1 MSIVL
6 ASGSPRRKELLEMLG
21 IEDMKIIPA
30 KGEEIPPEGA
40 GPAELVVAL
49 ATAKGRE
56 VAAQCAADDVIIAAD
71 TIVWHDGRVFGKPHS
86 REQAATM
93 LRSLSGRAHEV
104 YTGVIVIKN
113 GREVSGAERS
123 VVHFR
128 ELSEDEIQRY
138 IDTGE
143 PMDKAGAV
151 RARHRGRLLQRHGS
165 AAVPSRRNA
174 EGTGSGSALKEYLK
188 KNGIRIGIIVAAAAL
203 IIGLGSAA
211 RNGKISLSQ
220 NAFGIFKSPI
230 QKAMSSTVNWFNTIY
245 GYLFDYDSLLA
256 DNESLRTQ
264 LAEAQ
269 QAARDGISAS
279 EENVRLR
286 EALNL
291 RAKHTDYELE
301 SSKVVLWSS
310 SNWSSSFTISK
321 GASSGIEY
329 GDPVITEYGALVGQ
343 VTELGETWATVSTLI
358 DVDMSVGAFVG
369 DTGTSGMVMGE
380 FALMKNKQAKLTFL
394 ADGAQIFVGD
404 EVLTSGQGGA
414 FPQGLVIG
422 TITAVQTEAGGQI
435 EFGLVQPQC
444 NFESLV
450 QVFVIK
456 SFEVVE

>member
-1 MSIVL
+1 M
-6 ASGSPRRKELLEMLG
+6 
-21 IEDMKIIPA
+21 
-30 KGEEIPPEGA
+30 
-40 GPAELVVAL
+40 
-49 ATAKGRE
+49 
-56 VAAQCAADDVIIAAD
+56 
-71 TIVWHDGRVFGKPHS
+71 
-86 REQAATM
+86 
-93 LRSLSGRAHEV
+93 
-104 YTGVIVIKN
+104 
-113 GREVSGAERS
+113 
-123 VVHFR
+123 
-128 ELSEDEIQRY
+128 
-138 IDTGE
+138 
-143 PMDKAGAV
+143 
-151 RARHRGRLLQRHGS
+151 
-165 AAVPSRRNA
+165 
-174 EGTGSGSALKEYLK
+174 KEYLK
-188 KNGIRIGIIVAAAAL
+188 KNGIRIGIIVAAVAL

-211 RNGKISLSQ
+211 RNGKISLGQ
-220 NAFGIFKSPI
+220 NAFGIFKAPV

-256 DNESLRTQ
+256 D
-264 LAEAQ
+264 
-269 QAARDGISAS
+269 
-279 EENVRLR
+279 NVRLR